1 MSGERP
7 LDKMFDRFLKSPEL
21 IKNRQKLSPNYVPKD
36 LPHRDRQIETIGS
49 ILASALRGGV
59 PSNILC
65 YGETGT
71 GKTVVSSYVLD
82 GLLKKAKTNLQSKPV
97 ITANI
102 NCRVVD
108 THYRILAA
116 LCKAIGKKV
125 PKTGLATSQ
134 VFNTFV
140 ESLDKSNQ
148 LLIILLDEIDYLVK
162 RPGGN
167 DVLYA
172 LTRIKTRLRSS
183 DVSMIGIS
191 NDLKFKELLDPRVL
205 SSLSEEE
212 VVFHPYTAVELQ
224 DILQRRANACFN
236 SSAVGFG
243 VINLCAALAAKEH
256 GDARRAIELLR
267 VAAEL
272 AEREGKSSVSEDQ
285 VRNAQ
290 KQIDRDIV
298 SEAMSKLPQQQK
310 MVLYVI
316 YLLEK
321 SDTQNVFTGDVYN
334 LYRELCESTHFD
346 KLTHRR
352 VSDLINELDMLGL
365 VSAKIMSKGRYGR
378 TKKISLSIS
387 RRLIQEIL
395 EGDPW
400 ISKLKAI
407 RLPSIR

>member
-7 LDKMFDRFLKSPEL
+7 LDKMFDKFLEFPEL
-21 IKNRQKLSPNYVPKD
+21 IKDRQKLSPNYVPRE
-36 LPHRDRQIETIGS
+36 LPHRDRQIKTIGS

-71 GKTVVSSYVLD
+71 GKTVVSSYVLE
-82 GLLKKAKTNLQSKPV
+82 GLLEKAKKEFHKKP
-97 ITANI
+97 IMTANI

-108 THYRILAA
+108 THYRILAT
-116 LCKAIGKKV
+116 LCKAVNRHV

-134 VFNTFV
+134 LFNTFV
-140 ESLDKSNQ
+140 EAVDKTNQ

-172 LTRIKTRLRSS
+172 LTRIKTRLRAS

-212 VVFHPYTAVELQ
+212 VVFHPYTALELQ

-236 SSAVGFG
+236 DGAVGFG

-272 AEREGKSSVSEDQ
+272 AEREGKSSVSEDH
-285 VRNAQ
+285 VRSAQ
-290 KQIDRDIV
+290 RQIDRDII
-298 SEAMSKLPQQQK
+298 SEAMNKLPQQQK

-321 SDTQNVFTGDVYN
+321 SNRQNIFSGDVYN
-334 LYRELCESTHFD
+334 LYRQLCENTHFD

-365 VSAKIMSKGRYGR
+365 VNAKIISKGRYGR
-378 TKKISLSIS
+378 TKRITLSIS
-387 RRLIQEIL
+387 RRIIQENL
-395 EGDPW
+395 EKDPW
-400 ISKLKAI
+400 ISKLKAAHF
-407 RLPSIR
+407 S